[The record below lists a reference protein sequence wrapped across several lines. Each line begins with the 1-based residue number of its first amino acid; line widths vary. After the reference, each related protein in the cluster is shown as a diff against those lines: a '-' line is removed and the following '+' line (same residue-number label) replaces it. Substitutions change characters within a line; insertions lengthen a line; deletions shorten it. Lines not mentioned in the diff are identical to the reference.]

1 MFMGAQINTWK
12 ETDKTTVHIPV
23 IKLHASLPIA
33 ESEDLSQRG
42 WVAIE
47 KENRIVSKPYLLTN
61 LPNEM
66 NKHK

>member
-1 MFMGAQINTWK
+1 MFIKAQINTWK
-12 ETDKTTVHIPV
+12 ETDKIINKKHIPA
-23 IKLHASLPIA
+23 IALHASLPIA

-47 KENRIVSKPYLLTN
+47 KENRIVSKLTN
-61 LPNEM
+61 LPNEI